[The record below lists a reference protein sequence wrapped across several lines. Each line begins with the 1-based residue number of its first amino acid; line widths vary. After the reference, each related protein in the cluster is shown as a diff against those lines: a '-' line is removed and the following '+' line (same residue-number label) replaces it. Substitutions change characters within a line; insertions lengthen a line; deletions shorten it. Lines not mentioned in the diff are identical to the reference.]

1 MSATASRLL
10 RALKRRGQARL
21 VAAVARSAG
30 AAPKGLRVERLGSSY
45 GGYWV
50 PTALLAEDWLCV
62 SGGVGEDT
70 TFDDEL
76 LARAGCTIV
85 AADPTD
91 RAAAHVAARPDDPQG
106 TFAFVPVGL
115 WSEDTIVE
123 FYPPKDPAHVSY
135 SAVNLQ
141 DTDEAVRFPALSLP
155 SLLEEAGQDPSP
167 ERLDLL
173 KLDIEGSEHRVVA
186 DALERGFRPTV
197 ICLEIDQPCPLR
209 TALATVRTIQRAG
222 YRLAKADGWTHT
234 WVRRTALPGGPTTSV
249 RQVVD
254 RTPRTVARAA
264 TIEAAR
270 LVDTV
275 RPGPDEGTA
284 RIQHVFWHHVYDDER
299 AGFGAQLDLLA
310 QRYDLISYD
319 ESIDRLA
326 EGPID
331 RPFAA
336 ISFDDGL
343 ASCVQAGAQLAERG
357 LSGCFFVLG
366 DLVGETDPDVLG
378 RFCRN
383 RLAMPYTEMLTW
395 AQIEALV
402 DQGHQIG
409 SHGMSHRR
417 LSTLSSDEV
426 DDELGRSHDLL
437 VERIGTADH
446 FAWPYGHLADA
457 PADIVSRAKAAG
469 FRSAA
474 ANERGCHTRPLVGNE
489 PVRRDHA
496 LANWPARQLA
506 WFLDRNLRR
515 IPTP

>member
-1 MSATASRLL
+1 M
-10 RALKRRGQARL
+10 
-21 VAAVARSAG
+21 AAVARSAG
-30 AAPKGLRVERLGSSY
+30 AAPKGLKVERLGSPY

-76 LARAGCTIV
+76 LARSGCTIV

-91 RAAAHVAARPDDPQG
+91 RAAAHVAARADDERG

-155 SLLEEAGQDPSP
+155 SLLAEAGQDGSP

-209 TALATVRTIQRAG
+209 TAIATVRTIQGAG

-234 WVRRTALPGGPTTSV
+234 WVRSTARAGGPTTSV

-270 LVDTV
+270 LVEAV
-275 RPGPDEGTA
+275 RPGPDADTP
-284 RIQHVFWHHVYDDER
+284 RVQHVFWHHVYDDER
-299 AGFGAQLDLLA
+299 TGFGAQLDLLA
-310 QRYDLISYD
+310 ERFDVVGYD
-319 ESIDRLA
+319 ESIDRLID
-326 EGPID
+326 GPID
-331 RPFAA
+331 RALAA
-336 ISFDDGL
+336 VSFDDGL
-343 ASCVQAGAQLAERG
+343 ASCVRAGDQLAERG
-357 LSGCFFVLG
+357 ISACFFVLG
-366 DLVGETDPDVLG
+366 DLVGETDPEVLG

-395 AQIEALV
+395 DQIERLV
-402 DQGHQIG
+402 DQGHRIG

-417 LSTLSSDEV
+417 MSSLSSDEV

-437 VERIGTADH
+437 VEHVGHADH

-457 PADIVSRAKAAG
+457 PADIVARARAAG

-474 ANERGCHTRPLVGNE
+474 ANERGCHLTTLGADD
-489 PVRRDHA
+489 PVQRDHA